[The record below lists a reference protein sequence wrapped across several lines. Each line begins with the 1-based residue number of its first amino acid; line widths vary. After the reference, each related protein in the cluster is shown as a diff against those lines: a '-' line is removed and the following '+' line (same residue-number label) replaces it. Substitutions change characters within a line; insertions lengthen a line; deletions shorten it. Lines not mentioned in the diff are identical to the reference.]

1 LVRRLVS
8 HTRCQLN
15 ETGSD
20 AILKDANEEYK
31 IIDFVHLVKIA
42 SE

>member
-1 LVRRLVS
+1 MK
-8 HTRCQLN
+8 
-15 ETGSD
+15 TGSD
-20 AILKDANEEYK
+20 AILRDANEEFK